1 MFILHNNG
9 NEVPDIKFIYFIII
23 PLHRDMLLLIPFPPS
38 YCRYHSNPCY
48 IYCMLICSALLQQV
62 YKAMLTMAAPSSWL
76 PWHAPTRWSCGQHAC
91 SSYSFILWGRHAI
104 RYIFLMLLIDN
115 CCKFIDAAPTICCL
129 DKWVRGQGMKVLL
142 FSAHCLWRSCWSG
155 V

>member
-38 YCRYHSNPCY
+38 YCRYHSDPCY

-62 YKAMLTMAAPSSWL
+62 YKAMLTMAAPSS
-76 PWHAPTRWSCGQHAC
+76 
-91 SSYSFILWGRHAI
+91 
-104 RYIFLMLLIDN
+104 
-115 CCKFIDAAPTICCL
+115 
-129 DKWVRGQGMKVLL
+129 
-142 FSAHCLWRSCWSG
+142 
-155 V
+155 